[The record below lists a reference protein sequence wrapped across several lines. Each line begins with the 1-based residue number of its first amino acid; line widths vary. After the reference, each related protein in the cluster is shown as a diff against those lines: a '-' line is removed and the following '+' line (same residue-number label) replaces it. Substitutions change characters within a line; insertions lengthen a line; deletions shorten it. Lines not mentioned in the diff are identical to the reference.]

1 MCDKIDLKNLRL
13 RNFLI
18 YQNDWSF
25 ANITTL
31 YVKIG
36 TAEKIKIRQAIL
48 SPKLSF
54 YWASQASEAGN
65 NSKIIT
71 SIYLKPA

>member
-1 MCDKIDLKNLRL
+1 MCDKIDLKKLRL

-36 TAEKIKIRQAIL
+36 TAEKNQNQAGHIE
-48 SPKLSF
+48 P
-54 YWASQASEAGN
+54 
-65 NSKIIT
+65 
-71 SIYLKPA
+71 